1 MLLNISVV
9 MVLVYTAVCIGYVQ
23 IHRKHLLN
31 MTGNMVAMT
40 TGLISN
46 LTIGVILGMMFAGDL
61 VLSTGL
67 SVLFCFVI
75 GYLVG
80 KPLHLLAVIEGI
92 GGGIMGG
99 LHGAMLGEMIPR
111 ARWDVM
117 LFIMDALFIAMTAMV
132 MYLIHNQ
139 KYKAQETAGEEERAG
154 GAGQVPG
161 LMPIR
166 LSFWMLYIILP
177 VVTLCAAAIFSHS
190 VPAGEVP
197 VTGHEM
203 HSM

>member
-1 MLLNISVV
+1 
-9 MVLVYTAVCIGYVQ
+9 
-23 IHRKHLLN
+23 LN

-67 SVLFCFVI
+67 SVLFCFAI

-139 KYKAQETAGEEERAG
+139 KYKAREAADEEERAEG
-154 GAGQVPG
+154 SGQVPG